1 MTDEEKYFFREELD
15 FTSMNDDIMEFWQSQ
30 FDRDIVL
37 AEQAAERE
45 RLAEEEE
52 IEKIRNKEQK
62 KADRACA
69 RAIKRREVALKKLAE
84 AKKKNTT

>member
-1 MTDEEKYFFREELD
+1 MKYDIPSILDLKHGYLTDEEKEFFRAELD

-45 RLAEEEE
+45 KLAEEEE

-62 KADRACA
+62 KSR
-69 RAIKRREVALKKLAE
+69 
-84 AKKKNTT
+84 